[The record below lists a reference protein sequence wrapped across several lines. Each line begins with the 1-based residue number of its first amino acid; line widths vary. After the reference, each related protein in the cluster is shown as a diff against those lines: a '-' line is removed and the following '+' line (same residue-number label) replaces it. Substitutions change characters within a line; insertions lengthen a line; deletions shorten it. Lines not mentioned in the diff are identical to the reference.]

1 MSVALAYRLLVTALS
16 WLALLA
22 RSSSHKDVEILVLR
36 HEVAV
41 LRRTNPRPR
50 MSWTDRAVLA
60 ALAKIMPKAL
70 RARRIVTPGTL
81 LRWHRRL
88 VAAKWRQPRPPGRP
102 PVPEE
107 ARRADRAPGAGEH
120 PVGRGQDP
128 RRAAPARAPGGG
140 LHHRQDPAPTA
151 SRRHRTMTGPGA
163 CSCALTPPP
172 SWPRTSSTLTARSR
186 LPACTPGSSS

>member
-1 MSVALAYRLLVTALS
+1 MCVAMAYRLLVTVLY
-16 WLALLA
+16 WLALRA
-22 RSSSHKDVEILVLR
+22 RSSSAKDVEILALR

-50 MSWTDRAVLA
+50 MSWTDRAMLA
-60 ALAKIMPKAL
+60 ALATIMPKGL
-70 RARRIVTPGTL
+70 RGCGIVTPGTL

-102 PVPEE
+102 ADPGG

-128 RRAAPARAPGGG
+128 RRAAPARAPGSRF
-140 LHHRQDPAPTA
+140 HHPQDPA
-151 SRRHRTMTGPGA
+151 H
-163 CSCALTPPP
+163 PPN
-172 SWPRTSSTLTARSR
+172 
-186 LPACTPGSSS
+186 PAAIRA